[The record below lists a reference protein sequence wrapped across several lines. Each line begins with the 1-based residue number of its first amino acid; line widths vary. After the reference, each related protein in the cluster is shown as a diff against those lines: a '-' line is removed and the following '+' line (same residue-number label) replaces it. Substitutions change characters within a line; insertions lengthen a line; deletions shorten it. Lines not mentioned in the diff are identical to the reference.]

1 MIEKGIATELKR
13 VQNCI
18 DNLDANLM
26 DIGIA
31 LEKADHVVDAIECKY
46 GLCGKGKEDY
56 TPIRQQELLVDIRI
70 VQDYI
75 RQAHELSQNISRVMF
90 AVES

>member
-1 MIEKGIATELKR
+1 MSGKGIATELKR

-18 DNLDANLM
+18 DDLDSELM
-26 DIGIA
+26 DMGIA

-46 GLCGKGKEDY
+46 GLCGKGKEEY
-56 TPIRQQELLVDIRI
+56 MPIRQQELLVDIRI

-75 RQAHELSQNISRVMF
+75 RQAHELSQNISRAMF